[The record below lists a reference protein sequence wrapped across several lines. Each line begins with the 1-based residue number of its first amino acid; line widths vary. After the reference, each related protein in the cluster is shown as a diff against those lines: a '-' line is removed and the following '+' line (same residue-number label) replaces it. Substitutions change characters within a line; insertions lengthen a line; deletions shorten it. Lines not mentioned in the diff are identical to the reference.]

1 MTVKHLGG
9 AIDEYR
15 QSNPLIEKNHAF
27 SGGPYSDDRTYSP
40 DTQRFVVGQLGR
52 SDFRQPSVIIEHH
65 QNQVTDFKFESAEVV
80 TDFDGP
86 NGLPMP
92 RLRDESEIL
101 HSGDFVS
108 QQWSLK
114 K

>member
-1 MTVKHLGG
+1 M
-9 AIDEYR
+9 
-15 QSNPLIEKNHAF
+15 
-27 SGGPYSDDRTYSP
+27 
-40 DTQRFVVGQLGR
+40 
-52 SDFRQPSVIIEHH
+52 
-65 QNQVTDFKFESAEVV
+65 TDFKFESAEVV

-108 QQWSLK
+108 Q
-114 K
+114 